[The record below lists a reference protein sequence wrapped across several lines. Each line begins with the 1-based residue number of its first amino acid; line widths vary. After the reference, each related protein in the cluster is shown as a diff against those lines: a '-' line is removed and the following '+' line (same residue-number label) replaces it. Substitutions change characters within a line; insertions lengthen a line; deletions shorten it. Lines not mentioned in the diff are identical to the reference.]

1 MTKAIGVLLG
11 DRPHGSR
18 RAREFVSRPNLQRV
32 NGEWLQL
39 VHEPITSGADIVVRA
54 LGPNPPSGAEFV
66 AWLRRTA
73 LDGGE
78 GVCSPTAM
86 GLTRGD
92 WVRVRNK
99 ALQEAA
105 QLLGA
110 DGCDNWALAGRLS
123 VAVARFQSV
132 RWPLIKLGTS
142 VEDLGPVDQALCG
155 AFRAGVGVIRSQK
168 KLFEFLRLHGS

>member
-1 MTKAIGVLLG
+1 MSKTHRVLLG
-11 DRPHGSR
+11 DRPHGDAESR
-18 RAREFVSRPNLQRV
+18 DFVSRPNFGMV
-32 NGEWLQL
+32 NGEGQHLT
-39 VHEPITSGADIVVRA
+39 HEPITSGADIVVRA

-86 GLTRGD
+86 GLTHGD

-105 QLLGA
+105 QSLGA
-110 DGCDNWALAGRLS
+110 DGCDTWALAGRLS
-123 VAVARFQSV
+123 VAVARFQAV
-132 RWPLIKLGTS
+132 RWPLIKLGAS

-155 AFRAGVGVIRSQK
+155 AFRTGVGVIKSQK